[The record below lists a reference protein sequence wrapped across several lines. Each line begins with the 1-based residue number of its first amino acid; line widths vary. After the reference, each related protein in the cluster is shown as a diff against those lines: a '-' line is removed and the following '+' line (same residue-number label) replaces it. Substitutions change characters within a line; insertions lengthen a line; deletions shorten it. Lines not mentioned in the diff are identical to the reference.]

1 MSSLVHYILFSF
13 FCHICSEKFSF
24 FSKKFPFNC
33 PLFIGKHSLFFGVM
47 GTQSLPLWS
56 KTSLF
61 VLSAVQ
67 TSSLDSRLF
76 QKKTFSFSF
85 LQFVEKK
92 NAWFSLKKTI
102 SLPGLLLFLLIV
114 VCSVV
119 AVVTWTSA
127 TGHPLQQA
135 VSFHF
140 LLLLFLVFNVFY
152 FYACVFLRF
161 LFLFFILCSVL
172 YNLFFPPFVLFH
184 LSFFQLF
191 SSLLSYNSS
200 YSSSSCSS
208 SSCSSSSSLI
218 SSCFSVFLWT
228 LPFSTSFSFKFL
240 WTPL

>member
-119 AVVTWTSA
+119 AVMTWTSA

-152 FYACVFLRF
+152 FLRLCFSSFSLFVFHSLFRF
-161 LFLFFILCSVL
+161 VKLVFPSLCFVSSVFFPTFFFTPFLQLFLF
-172 YNLFFPPFVLFH
+172 
-184 LSFFQLF
+184 
-191 SSLLSYNSS
+191 
-200 YSSSSCSS
+200 
-208 SSCSSSSSLI
+208 
-218 SSCFSVFLWT
+218 
-228 LPFSTSFSFKFL
+228 
-240 WTPL
+240 